1 VRIATDDGGRSA
13 ADLTARARIR
23 DAAIL
28 CFAEQ
33 GFDAPFRTIAAR
45 AGVSP
50 GLITHHFGAKA
61 ALRAE
66 CDADVLARYHAL
78 KNEAMDDPSGYLVG
92 RLAQPGD
99 AAVLL
104 VYMLRAIGA
113 GGQPARDF
121 LESLID
127 HVREIMADSVASG
140 LARPSRDEEARVR
153 YMTYQ
158 TMGAMLVQFLVSPG
172 LTPDEFVAS
181 VHLDQRDQIL
191 PILELYTEGLL
202 ADRRMLDDYL
212 LYVGDPPGEAASADA
227 ASPSPS
233 PAA

>member
-1 VRIATDDGGRSA
+1 MRITADALGRSL

-23 DAAIL
+23 DAAIH

-33 GFDAPFRTIAAR
+33 GFDSSFRTIAAR

-50 GLITHHFGAKA
+50 GLITHHFGTKTE
-61 ALRAE
+61 LRAE
-66 CDADVLARYHAL
+66 CDADVLQRYHAL
-78 KNEAMDDPSGYLVG
+78 KTEAIGDPSGYLVE

-104 VYMLRAIGA
+104 VYMLRAIGS
-113 GGQPARDF
+113 GGQSARDF
-121 LESLID
+121 LESLVD
-127 HVREIMADSVASG
+127 HVRAIMAESVASG
-140 LARPSRDEEARVR
+140 LAKPSRDEEARVR

-158 TMGAMLVQFLVSPG
+158 TMGAMLVQFLTSPG
-172 LTPDEFVAS
+172 LTPDEFVESLRTGA
-181 VHLDQRDQIL
+181 QDQIL

-212 LYVGDPPGEAASADA
+212 LYVGDPPGQAADADA
-227 ASPSPS
+227 ASRT
-233 PAA
+233 A